1 MLELKDVSLSF
12 GALEVLRGASLTLGQ
27 GERIAITGP
36 SGCGKTSLLHVIAG
50 LLHPDSG
57 LVRNRAARTGC
68 VFQEPRLLPWLSAEE
83 NVSIVIPHG
92 TQGQDA
98 LMLLKEL
105 GLSDSAEKHPC
116 ELSGGMQQRAGIAAA
131 MLLEPCVLLADEPT
145 SALDVTVQKQVLE
158 ALRSAC
164 RTCGT
169 AMVLVTHNIGVIG
182 AMADR
187 VLVMQNGAAVEYGRT
202 QEILREPQT
211 EYTRALLSA
220 VPRLRRS

>member
-83 NVSIVIPHG
+83 NVSIVMPHS
-92 TQGQDA
+92 TRGQDA
-98 LMLLKEL
+98 LMLLKKL
-105 GLSDSAEKHPC
+105 GLADSAEKHPG
-116 ELSGGMQQRAGIAAA
+116 ELSGGMQQRAALARA
-131 MLLEPCVLLADEPT
+131 LAYAPDLLLLDEPFR
-145 SALDVTVQKQVLE
+145 ALDAASK
-158 ALRSAC
+158 ALAIDAVNERADC
-164 RTCGT
+164 
-169 AMVLVTHNIGVIG
+169 AVILVTHSPEE
-182 AMADR
+182 ADALGCR
-187 VLVMQNGAAVEYGRT
+187 IIPFSQIQRT
-202 QEILREPQT
+202 AEI
-211 EYTRALLSA
+211 
-220 VPRLRRS
+220 

>member
-12 GALEVLRGASLTLGQ
+12 GALEVLRGASLALGQ

-83 NVSIVIPHG
+83 NVSIVMPHG

-98 LMLLKEL
+98 LMLLKKL
-105 GLSDSAEKHPC
+105 GLADSAEKHPC
-116 ELSGGMQQRAGIAAA
+116 ELSGGMQQRAALARALAYAPDI
-131 MLLEPCVLLADEPT
+131 LLLDEPFR
-145 SALDVTVQKQVLE
+145 ALDAASK
-158 ALRSAC
+158 ALAIDAVNERADC
-164 RTCGT
+164 
-169 AMVLVTHNIGVIG
+169 AVILVTHSPEE
-182 AMADR
+182 ADALGCR
-187 VLVMQNGAAVEYGRT
+187 IIPFSQIQRT
-202 QEILREPQT
+202 AEI
-211 EYTRALLSA
+211 
-220 VPRLRRS
+220 

>member
-57 LVRNRAARTGC
+57 LVRNRAARTAC

-83 NVSIVIPHG
+83 NVSIVMPHG

-98 LMLLKEL
+98 LMLLKKL
-105 GLSDSAEKHPC
+105 GLADSAEKHPC
-116 ELSGGMQQRAGIAAA
+116 ELSGGMQQRAALARA
-131 MLLEPCVLLADEPT
+131 LAYAPDLLLLDEPFR
-145 SALDVTVQKQVLE
+145 ALDTASK
-158 ALRSAC
+158 ALAIDAVNERADC
-164 RTCGT
+164 
-169 AMVLVTHNIGVIG
+169 AVILVTHSPEE
-182 AMADR
+182 ADALGCR
-187 VLVMQNGAAVEYGRT
+187 IIPFSQIQRT
-202 QEILREPQT
+202 AEI
-211 EYTRALLSA
+211 
-220 VPRLRRS
+220 

>member
-57 LVRNRAARTGC
+57 LVRNRAARTAC
-68 VFQEPRLLPWLSAEE
+68 VFQEPRLLPWLSAVE

-98 LMLLKEL
+98 LMLLKKL
-105 GLSDSAEKHPC
+105 GLADSAEKHPC
-116 ELSGGMQQRAGIAAA
+116 ELSGGMQQRAALARA
-131 MLLEPCVLLADEPT
+131 LAYAPDLLLLDEPFR
-145 SALDVTVQKQVLE
+145 ALDAASK
-158 ALRSAC
+158 ALAIDAVNERADC
-164 RTCGT
+164 
-169 AMVLVTHNIGVIG
+169 AVILVTHSPEE
-182 AMADR
+182 ADALGCR
-187 VLVMQNGAAVEYGRT
+187 IIPFSQIQRT
-202 QEILREPQT
+202 ADI
-211 EYTRALLSA
+211 
-220 VPRLRRS
+220 

>member
-57 LVRNRAARTGC
+57 LVRNRAARTAC

-98 LMLLKEL
+98 LMLLKKL
-105 GLSDSAEKHPC
+105 GLADSAEKHPC
-116 ELSGGMQQRAGIAAA
+116 ELSGGMQQRAALARA
-131 MLLEPCVLLADEPT
+131 LAYAPDLLLLDEPFR
-145 SALDVTVQKQVLE
+145 ALDAASK
-158 ALRSAC
+158 ALSIDAVNERADC
-164 RTCGT
+164 
-169 AMVLVTHNIGVIG
+169 AVILVTHSPEE
-182 AMADR
+182 ADALGCR
-187 VLVMQNGAAVEYGRT
+187 IIPFSQIQRT
-202 QEILREPQT
+202 ADI
-211 EYTRALLSA
+211 
-220 VPRLRRS
+220 

>member
-12 GALEVLRGASLTLGQ
+12 GALEVLRGASLALEQ

-83 NVSIVIPHG
+83 NVSIVMPHG

-98 LMLLKEL
+98 LMLLKKL
-105 GLSDSAEKHPC
+105 GLADSAEKHPC
-116 ELSGGMQQRAGIAAA
+116 ELSGGMQQRAALARA
-131 MLLEPCVLLADEPT
+131 LAYAPDLLLLDEPFR
-145 SALDVTVQKQVLE
+145 ALDAESK
-158 ALRSAC
+158 ALAIDAVNERADC
-164 RTCGT
+164 
-169 AMVLVTHNIGVIG
+169 AVILVTHSPEE
-182 AMADR
+182 ADALGCR
-187 VLVMQNGAAVEYGRT
+187 IIPFSQIQRT
-202 QEILREPQT
+202 AEI
-211 EYTRALLSA
+211 
-220 VPRLRRS
+220 

>member
-12 GALEVLRGASLTLGQ
+12 GALEVLRGASLMLGQ

-57 LVRNRAARTGC
+57 LVRNRAARTAC

-83 NVSIVIPHG
+83 NVSIVMPHG

-105 GLSDSAEKHPC
+105 GLADSAEKHPC
-116 ELSGGMQQRAGIAAA
+116 ELSGGMQQRAALARA
-131 MLLEPCVLLADEPT
+131 LAYAPDLLLLDEPFR
-145 SALDVTVQKQVLE
+145 ALDAASK
-158 ALRSAC
+158 ALAIDAVNERADC
-164 RTCGT
+164 
-169 AMVLVTHNIGVIG
+169 AVILVTHSPEE
-182 AMADR
+182 ADALGCR
-187 VLVMQNGAAVEYGRT
+187 IIPFSQIQRT
-202 QEILREPQT
+202 AEI
-211 EYTRALLSA
+211 
-220 VPRLRRS
+220 

>member
-12 GALEVLRGASLTLGQ
+12 GTLEVLRGASLTLGQ

-57 LVRNRAARTGC
+57 LVRNRAAHTAC

-98 LMLLKEL
+98 LILLKKL
-105 GLSDSAEKHPC
+105 GLADSAEKHPC
-116 ELSGGMQQRAGIAAA
+116 ELSGGMQQRAALARA
-131 MLLEPCVLLADEPT
+131 LAYAPDLLLLDEPFR
-145 SALDVTVQKQVLE
+145 ALDAASK
-158 ALRSAC
+158 ALAIDAVNERADC
-164 RTCGT
+164 
-169 AMVLVTHNIGVIG
+169 AVILVTHSPEE
-182 AMADR
+182 ADALR
-187 VLVMQNGAAVEYGRT
+187 CRIIPFSQIQRT
-202 QEILREPQT
+202 ADI
-211 EYTRALLSA
+211 
-220 VPRLRRS
+220 

>member
-57 LVRNRAARTGC
+57 LVRNRAARTAC

-83 NVSIVIPHG
+83 NVSIVMPHG
-92 TQGQDA
+92 TQEQDA

-105 GLSDSAEKHPC
+105 GLADSAEKHPC
-116 ELSGGMQQRAGIAAA
+116 ELSGGMQQRAALARA
-131 MLLEPCVLLADEPT
+131 LAYAPDLLLLDEPFR
-145 SALDVTVQKQVLE
+145 ALDAASK
-158 ALRSAC
+158 ALAIDAVNERADC
-164 RTCGT
+164 
-169 AMVLVTHNIGVIG
+169 AVILVTHSPEE
-182 AMADR
+182 ADALGCR
-187 VLVMQNGAAVEYGRT
+187 IIPFSQIQRT
-202 QEILREPQT
+202 AEI
-211 EYTRALLSA
+211 
-220 VPRLRRS
+220 

>member
-83 NVSIVIPHG
+83 NVSIVMPHG
-92 TQGQDA
+92 THVQDA
-98 LMLLKEL
+98 LMLLKKL
-105 GLSDSAEKHPC
+105 GLADSAEKHPC
-116 ELSGGMQQRAGIAAA
+116 ELSGGMQQRAALARA
-131 MLLEPCVLLADEPT
+131 LAYAPDLLLLDEPFR
-145 SALDVTVQKQVLE
+145 ALDAASK
-158 ALRSAC
+158 ALAIDAVNERADC
-164 RTCGT
+164 
-169 AMVLVTHNIGVIG
+169 AVILVTHSPEE
-182 AMADR
+182 ADALGCR
-187 VLVMQNGAAVEYGRT
+187 IIPFSQIQRT
-202 QEILREPQT
+202 ADI
-211 EYTRALLSA
+211 
-220 VPRLRRS
+220 

>member
-57 LVRNRAARTGC
+57 LVRNRAARTAC

-83 NVSIVIPHG
+83 NVSIVMPHG

-98 LMLLKEL
+98 LMLLKKL
-105 GLSDSAEKHPC
+105 GLADSAEKHPC
-116 ELSGGMQQRAGIAAA
+116 ELSGGMQQRAALARA
-131 MLLEPCVLLADEPT
+131 LAYAPDLLLLDEPFR
-145 SALDVTVQKQVLE
+145 ALDAASK
-158 ALRSAC
+158 ALAIDAVNERADC
-164 RTCGT
+164 
-169 AMVLVTHNIGVIG
+169 AVILVTHSPEE
-182 AMADR
+182 ADALGCR
-187 VLVMQNGAAVEYGRT
+187 IMPFSQIQRT
-202 QEILREPQT
+202 ADI
-211 EYTRALLSA
+211 
-220 VPRLRRS
+220 

>member
-57 LVRNRAARTGC
+57 LVRNRAAHTAC

-83 NVSIVIPHG
+83 NVSIVMPHG

-98 LMLLKEL
+98 LMLLKKL
-105 GLSDSAEKHPC
+105 GLADSAEKHPC
-116 ELSGGMQQRAGIAAA
+116 ELSGGMQQRAALARA
-131 MLLEPCVLLADEPT
+131 LAYAPDLLLLDEPFR
-145 SALDVTVQKQVLE
+145 ALDAASK
-158 ALRSAC
+158 ALAIDAVNERADC
-164 RTCGT
+164 
-169 AMVLVTHNIGVIG
+169 AVILVTHSPEE
-182 AMADR
+182 ADALGCR
-187 VLVMQNGAAVEYGRT
+187 IIPFSQIQRT
-202 QEILREPQT
+202 ADI
-211 EYTRALLSA
+211 
-220 VPRLRRS
+220 

>member
-83 NVSIVIPHG
+83 NVSIVMPHG

-98 LMLLKEL
+98 LMLLKKL
-105 GLSDSAEKHPC
+105 GLADSAEKHPC
-116 ELSGGMQQRAGIAAA
+116 ELSGGMQQRAALARALAYAPDLI
-131 MLLEPCVLLADEPT
+131 LLDEPFR
-145 SALDVTVQKQVLE
+145 ALDAASK
-158 ALRSAC
+158 ALAIDAVNERADC
-164 RTCGT
+164 
-169 AMVLVTHNIGVIG
+169 AVILVTHSPEE
-182 AMADR
+182 ADALGCR
-187 VLVMQNGAAVEYGRT
+187 IIPFSQIQRT
-202 QEILREPQT
+202 AEI
-211 EYTRALLSA
+211 
-220 VPRLRRS
+220 